1 MTAEARALTRPS
13 PIARIAGLGS
23 IYGKTVRDSRRAALL
38 VGGVAALFVIAT
50 GAPYATS
57 DFGTVEAGAR
67 ADLLLLA
74 GDPSADL
81 AALKRI
87 DAVIAAGRAYPA
99 AELKTMLE
107 RAAAAGR
114 KQEAPPPQ

>member
-1 MTAEARALTRPS
+1 VTTEARALTRPS

-57 DFGTVEAGAR
+57 DFGTVEARKVFLHSFKYFPHTAAVREWINLPENSFLAIAR
-67 ADLLLLA
+67 KLICLL
-74 GDPSADL
+74 
-81 AALKRI
+81 
-87 DAVIAAGRAYPA
+87 PA
-99 AELKTMLE
+99 
-107 RAAAAGR
+107 
-114 KQEAPPPQ
+114 

>member
-23 IYGKTVRDSRRAALL
+23 IYGKTVRDSRRAAIL

-57 DFGTVEAGAR
+57 DFGTVEARKVFIAS
-67 ADLLLLA
+67 LT
-74 GDPSADL
+74 
-81 AALKRI
+81 ALPPAVTLMT
-87 DAVIAAGRAYPA
+87 DAI
-99 AELKTMLE
+99 
-107 RAAAAGR
+107 
-114 KQEAPPPQ
+114 

>member
-1 MTAEARALTRPS
+1 ME
-13 PIARIAGLGS
+13 
-23 IYGKTVRDSRRAALL
+23 K
-38 VGGVAALFVIAT
+38 
-50 GAPYATS
+50 
-57 DFGTVEAGAR
+57 GAR

-87 DAVIAAGRAYPA
+87 DTVIVAGRAFSA
-99 AELKTMLE
+99 GELSMMLE
-107 RAAAAGR
+107 KAAAAGR